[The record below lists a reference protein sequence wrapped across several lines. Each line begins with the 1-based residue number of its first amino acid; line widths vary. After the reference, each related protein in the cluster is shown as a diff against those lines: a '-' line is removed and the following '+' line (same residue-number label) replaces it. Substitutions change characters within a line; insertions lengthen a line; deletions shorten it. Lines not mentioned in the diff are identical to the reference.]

1 MASATNS
8 VPPSSPN
15 SVERGRLVVI
25 AGPSGAG
32 KSTIVRGLLH
42 LRPFRFSVSATTRG
56 PRPGEIDGVHYHF
69 VDVADFRRM
78 VEQGELLEWAEYGA
92 NLYGTP
98 LAPVLD
104 VLDQGDDILLEI
116 EVNGAQQVR
125 EIHPDATMIFIRPP
139 SLDEL
144 ERRLRARGDTDEDAI
159 SRRLDIAADEL
170 AVADE
175 LFDHV
180 VVNDDVDH
188 AMAKVLDILD
198 TVASR

>member
-1 MASATNS
+1 
-8 VPPSSPN
+8 
-15 SVERGRLVVI
+15 VI

-42 LRPFRFSVSATTRG
+42 LRPFRFSVSATTRT

-78 VEQGELLEWAEYGA
+78 VDDGELLEWAEYGA

-98 LAPVLD
+98 LAPVLE
-104 VLDQGDDILLEI
+104 VLDHGDDILLEI

-125 EIHPDATMIFIRPP
+125 EVHPEATMIFIRPP

-180 VVNDDVDH
+180 VVNDDVDT
-188 AMAKVLDILD
+188 AMTQVLDILD